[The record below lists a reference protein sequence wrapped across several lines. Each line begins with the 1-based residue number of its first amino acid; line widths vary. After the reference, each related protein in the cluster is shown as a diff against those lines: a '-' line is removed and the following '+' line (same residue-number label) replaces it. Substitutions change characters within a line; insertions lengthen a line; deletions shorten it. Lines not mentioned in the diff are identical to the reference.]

1 MKVLDYLKC
10 EPEWRQAELAAFRK
24 NAVENLLKS
33 GFPTLKNEEWKFTN
47 LNPLYSA
54 DFKTSSEKSV
64 KNISDFIFV
73 EHVLVFVNGKF
84 DKKLS
89 KISELP
95 KAVIVCSLAEA
106 ILEETDLIIEHLGK
120 YARSGNPFTDLNSI
134 MDCDG
139 AFVYIPRGVSVGP
152 IQFLYISN
160 GSVISHAR
168 NLVIMEENSETKIL
182 ETYFS
187 EGEEAS
193 FLNIVSEIKMKN
205 CARLEYYKIQDENL
219 NSFNIGSTEFNL
231 EKNSH
236 LRSFSITLGGKIVRN
251 DLNINFVEEFAE
263 ANLDGLFISN
273 KDQLVDNHTLV
284 DHRVSHCTS
293 NEYYKGVLKDKS
305 TGVFNGKIHVE
316 KDAQKTNSYQLNKS
330 VLLSDDAT
338 MNSKPQLEIFA
349 DDVKCTHGATIG
361 ELDKEALFYLQAR
374 GIDRESA
381 QAILIHAFVNDIM
394 EKIKVE
400 KLLEYLTRRV
410 SEKL

>member
-1 MKVLDYLKC
+1 MKVQDYLKC
-10 EPEWRQAELAAFRK
+10 EAEWKQAELAAFK
-24 NAVENLLKS
+24 KTAVENLLKS
-33 GFPTLKNEEWKFTN
+33 GFPTLKDEEWKFTN
-47 LNPLYSA
+47 LNPLYSSE
-54 DFKTSSEKSV
+54 FKTSSEKTV
-64 KNISDFIFV
+64 KSISNFTFA

-84 DKKLS
+84 DEKTS
-89 KISELP
+89 KIEGLP
-95 KAVIVCSLAEA
+95 KGVIVCSLAEA
-106 ILEETDLIIEHLGK
+106 ILEETYLIIDHLGR
-120 YARSGNPFTDLNSI
+120 YTRSGNPFSDLNSI

-160 GSVISHAR
+160 DATISHAR

-187 EGEEAS
+187 ESEEAS
-193 FLNIVSEIKMKN
+193 FSNVVSEIKMKN
-205 CARLEYYKIQDENL
+205 CARLEYYKVQDENL
-219 NSFNIGSTEFNL
+219 NSFNIGATEFSL

-236 LRSFSITLGGKIVRN
+236 LKSFSITLGGKIVRN
-251 DLNINFVEEFAE
+251 DLNINFIEEFAE
-263 ANLDGLFISN
+263 AVLDGLFISG
-273 KDQLVDNHTLV
+273 KDQLIDNHTLV
-284 DHRVSHCTS
+284 DHGVSHCTS

-305 TGVFNGKIHVE
+305 TGVFNGKIHVAQ
-316 KDAQKTNSYQLNKS
+316 DAQKTNSYQLNKS

-361 ELDKEALFYLQAR
+361 ELDKDALFYLQAR

-394 EKIKVE
+394 EKIKNE

-410 SEKL
+410 TEKL